1 MTEPPLK
8 NLPIGLPSWQAIR
21 RQDLFFLDKT
31 SLLDAL
37 VTVQRKVL
45 FTRPSRMGK
54 TLLCSILKELFTHG
68 NKNFEGIFINHT
80 WTMHEIL
87 KDSGLIISADFA
99 FKPGNLPSE
108 DGRNCQNRGNSDN

>member
-68 NKNFEGIFINHT
+68 NKNFEACTKYLRIPAH
-80 WTMHEIL
+80 
-87 KDSGLIISADFA
+87 A
-99 FKPGNLPSE
+99 
-108 DGRNCQNRGNSDN
+108 RNT